1 MDSKSAKPRKL
12 PILSMAKAVELLGIR
27 VYGKDG
33 ELVPTDVADINVLC
47 PKCCAEHSN
56 NRLTMNIDFEENV
69 FSCPRCGFSGG
80 VYHLI
85 SFYTNWAVRDVEDNI
100 KAGKLKDFKP
110 DGKLT
115 NLDISEASTSRTEMS
130 PLAPIKQRNE
140 VYRALQDMLTLSDA
154 HKMNLLQ
161 RGLSEEAIQRIGF
174 RSYPKYLPTN
184 VIPQRL
190 INKGLDLRGVPG
202 FGINENGE
210 WSLARLPDSGFLIPN
225 FSGDGKI
232 QGYQVRFDH
241 PNPSIP
247 KYGYLTSK
255 GMRAG
260 TKCGT
265 WCCWS
270 GRNFETD
277 PQPRP
282 FDVILI
288 EGPLK
293 ALIVHDITKC
303 NVISVPGVSALKKV
317 PASLQS
323 MIPYGLNEVMIA
335 YDMDSETNKDVR
347 AQLERLRGILND
359 IGIKHRT
366 LRWND
371 KYKGLDDWLV
381 ESDEASALRAKR
393 TK

>member
-1 MDSKSAKPRKL
+1 MNSNSAKPKKL
-12 PILSMAKAVELLGIR
+12 PIISMAKAVELLGIR

-33 ELVPTDVADINVLC
+33 DAVPTDVADINVLC
-47 PKCCAEHSN
+47 PKCGAEHSN
-56 NRLTMNIDFEENV
+56 RRLTLNIDFAENV

-85 SFYTNWAVRDVEDNI
+85 SFYTGWPVRNVEGCI
-100 KAGKLKDFKP
+100 RAGKLQNFKP
-110 DGKLT
+110 NENIS
-115 NLDISEASTSRTEMS
+115 NLDISSASVSRTEMS

-140 VYRALQDMLTLSDA
+140 VYRALQDMLTLSATHHD
-154 HKMNLLQ
+154 NLRS
-161 RGLSEEAIQRIGF
+161 RGLSEAAIQRIGF
-174 RSYPKYLPTN
+174 RSYPKYLSAN

-225 FSGDGKI
+225 FSGDGRI

-241 PNPSIP
+241 PNASIP

-260 TKCGT
+260 TKCET

-270 GRNFETD
+270 GRNFATD
-277 PQPRP
+277 PTPNP

-293 ALIVHDITKC
+293 ALIVNDITGC
-303 NVISVPGVSALKKV
+303 NAISVPGVSALKKV
-317 PASLQS
+317 PAALQS
-323 MIPYGLNEVMIA
+323 MVQFGLREVLIA
-335 YDMDSETNKDVR
+335 YDMDSDTNKDVR
-347 AQLERLRGILND
+347 AQLERLREILDN
-359 IGIKHRT
+359 INIKHRT
-366 LRWND
+366 MRWD
-371 KYKGLDDWLV
+371 PAYKGLDDWLV
-381 ESDEASALRAKR
+381 GSKDAPYKR
-393 TK
+393 